1 MEGIEVMEEE
11 YVWLFLNEEMRQING
26 LDKIN

>member
-1 MEGIEVMEEE
+1 MEGKEVMEEE